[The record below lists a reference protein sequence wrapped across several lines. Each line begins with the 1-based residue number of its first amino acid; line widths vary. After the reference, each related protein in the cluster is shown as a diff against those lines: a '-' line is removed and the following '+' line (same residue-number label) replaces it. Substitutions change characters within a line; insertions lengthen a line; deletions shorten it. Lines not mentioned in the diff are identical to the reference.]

1 MAKEKIILDGR
12 NMKKDGTYP
21 IKIYLRNRREILIPT
36 QYSAK
41 ECNFK
46 DGSFSKSEPNFRAKN
61 ALLQKM
67 LSVVVNEMVVLE
79 TSGELAKMN
88 DKCLKEHLM
97 EKLSGKK
104 KQTQKK
110 FIDYMDEYMHTKKN
124 EGTLRTYTTTRNKL
138 IAFDSEATFETID
151 KQWLSR
157 FENWMT
163 GNGMKINSTTS
174 HFKNIRSVF
183 NWAIENDYTNLYPFK
198 KYKIKSEETFKRCL
212 SLEQIRRLKNCELEP
227 HQEKYR
233 DIFMLMFYLIG
244 INAGDLFMLK
254 KDDLYNGRIEYNR
267 MKTHKYY
274 SIKVEPEAM
283 EIIEKYKGEE
293 YLLRFMDGNINYKDI
308 LKQVNT
314 QLKKIE
320 GFEDISTYWSRFTW
334 ATFASEL
341 DIPIETI
348 SMALGHKAGY
358 KITNV
363 YIKFNQKKIDDANR
377 KVINYVNNTKM

>member
-36 QYSAK
+36 KYSAN

-46 DGSFSKSEPNFRAKN
+46 DGAFLKSEPNFRAKN
-61 ALLQKM
+61 ALLQKQ
-67 LSVVVNEMVVLE
+67 LSTIINEMVVLE
-79 TSGELAKMN
+79 TSGELTTMD
-88 DKCLKEHLM
+88 DKQLKSHLM
-97 EKLSGKK
+97 EKISGTKK
-104 KQTQKK
+104 HHEKK
-110 FIDYMDEYMHTKKN
+110 FVDYMEEYMRTKQN
-124 EGTLRTYTTTRNKL
+124 AGTLKTYITTRNKIL
-138 IAFDSEATFETID
+138 SFDENATFDTID
-151 KQWLSR
+151 KQWLSN

-163 GNGMKINSTTS
+163 GNGMKINSTS
-174 HFKNIRSVF
+174 FHFKNIRSVF

-198 KYKIKSEETFKRCL
+198 KYKIKNEETFKRCL
-212 SLEQIRRLKNCELEP
+212 SLEQIRTLKECNVEP

-244 INAGDLFMLK
+244 INAGDLLSLK
-254 KDDLYNGRIEYNR
+254 PEDLYNGRIEYKR

-274 SIKVEPEAM
+274 SIKVESEAM
-283 EIIEKYKGEE
+283 EIIERYKGEE
-293 YLLRFMDGNINYKDI
+293 HLLRFMDGNSNYKDF
-308 LKQVNT
+308 LKQINI

-320 GFEDISTYWSRFTW
+320 GFERISSYWSRFTW
-334 ATFASEL
+334 ATFAAEL
-341 DIPIETI
+341 DIPVETI

-363 YIKFNQKKIDDANR
+363 YIKFNQKKIDEANR
-377 KVINYVNNTKM
+377 KVIDYVNNTKM